1 MFAFAR
7 SFAVGAALILSLPLA
22 GQAATMNF
30 DLLPDEGA
38 QLDTYSENGI
48 TATASGGVLAYESNP
63 GFAHIDDSGTG
74 LASTLDFTMS
84 GLFDAVEFA
93 LVSFGYDFTDPPGPL
108 SDNLF
113 VTGYLNGSVVTTVGY
128 ILSDIVG
135 ASQTFQLGAAFAG
148 IDQLRIELLYPVN
161 SAACGAPCGHFDLDY
176 VTLSATGPALVPL
189 PASGLMLLTAGLL
202 AGGLRLRRRR

>member
-1 MFAFAR
+1 MN
-7 SFAVGAALILSLPLA
+7 AVLSRAAIAVALVLPIA

-48 TATASGGVLAYESNP
+48 TATALGGVIAYESNP

-74 LASTLDFTMS
+74 LASALDFTMA
-84 GLFDAVEFA
+84 GLFDAAEFA
-93 LVSFGYDFTDPPGPL
+93 LTSFGYDFTDPPGPL

-113 VTGYLNGSVVTTVGY
+113 VTGYLNGSVVTTVSY

-135 ASQTFQLGAAFAG
+135 SNQVYQLGAAFAG
-148 IDQLRIELLYPVN
+148 IDRLRIELQYPVN
-161 SAACGAPCGHFDLDY
+161 TAQCGAPCAHFDLDY
-176 VTLSATGPALVPL
+176 VTLNASDPAPVPL
-189 PASGLMLLTAGLL
+189 PASGLVLLAAGL
-202 AGGLRLRRRR
+202 AVGGLRLRRRG